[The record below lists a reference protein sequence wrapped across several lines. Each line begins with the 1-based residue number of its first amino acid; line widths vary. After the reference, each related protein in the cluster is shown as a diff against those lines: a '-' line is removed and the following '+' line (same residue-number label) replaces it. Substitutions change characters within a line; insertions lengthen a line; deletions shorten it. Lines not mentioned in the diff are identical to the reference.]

1 MHAISHR
8 RRPPVSVLRIDA
20 RSAEPTPE
28 LALEA
33 SGLPASRQ
41 WKRVSGTNRLIRG
54 DDLAVGDLVEVVI
67 TDRDLDVDDSP
78 NVFVVTVTSTTDPAG
93 IAVTLTET
101 GPQTGVFSAVIEL
114 AETSD
119 ESAGQLAAVDGD
131 AISASYA

>member
-41 WKRVSGTNRLIRG
+41 WKRVSGTNRLIHQISTSKPTDGLDAPEALVTDLILRRCLLAGKTNVHRRRRSLGPPSSLVKRTAQELRG
-54 DDLAVGDLVEVVI
+54 KKEGMPSATEVQ
-67 TDRDLDVDDSP
+67 R
-78 NVFVVTVTSTTDPAG
+78 AR
-93 IAVTLTET
+93 
-101 GPQTGVFSAVIEL
+101 
-114 AETSD
+114 
-119 ESAGQLAAVDGD
+119 
-131 AISASYA
+131 